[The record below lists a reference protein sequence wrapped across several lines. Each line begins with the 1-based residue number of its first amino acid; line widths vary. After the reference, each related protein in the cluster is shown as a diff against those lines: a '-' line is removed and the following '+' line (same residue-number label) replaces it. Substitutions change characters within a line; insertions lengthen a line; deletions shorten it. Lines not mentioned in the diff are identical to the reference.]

1 MGDGD
6 APDGALV
13 MAQWMQKLKPAA
25 GALPGGIVRKF
36 GIGFCAVVILGL
48 GLSTIM
54 TDGTLDEAEPLAG
67 SEPNL
72 TGAGQ
77 VAQLTS
83 RLTDIQESQQRQRD
97 READLARREAEAS
110 AHMSALFGQG
120 TPTVGT
126 AGVGTVP
133 SVPPADG
140 ERPDPEIGDAGGG
153 SPGPATRTPEE
164 IELRERLRLEAVE
177 RRARSLRA
185 PAMVQT
191 FRTQPVTGAIAPTP
205 AAPAD
210 APAAQAATAPP
221 DPLALFGQITDAAAA
236 AAQAASGGTELQPW
250 ERTVPGVTGPA
261 VQATAD
267 PVTVTTPDD
276 PVGWERVYEG
286 AVFSAVLVTQLSGD
300 FAGPVQAHVSIPFYS
315 ADRQRILVPRGARF
329 LGTVQ
334 PVRDHDQRRLAV
346 GFHRLVWPDGRW
358 VDLSFHGLNALGEG
372 ALLDQVNRHYV
383 SMFAAAGAVGVISG
397 LTLQG
402 ANPYGGGREGFQAG
416 VSQGLGQ
423 SASQILDRFL
433 NRLPTITI
441 RAGHRLRVWLTAD
454 VLVPRPA
461 AHPER
466 MFR

>member
-1 MGDGD
+1 M
-6 APDGALV
+6 
-13 MAQWMQKLKPAA
+13 
-25 GALPGGIVRKF
+25 PGGIVRKF

-83 RLTDIQESQQRQRD
+83 RLTDIQATQQRQRE

-120 TPTVGT
+120 TPTVET
-126 AGVGTVP
+126 AGVGSVP
-133 SVPPADG
+133 SVPSADG
-140 ERPDPEIGDAGGG
+140 ERLDSEIGDAGGG
-153 SPGPATRTPEE
+153 SPGPAIRTPEE

-185 PAMVQT
+185 PAVVQT
-191 FRTQPVTGAIAPTP
+191 FRTPGAAAGDVAPVTSPPA
-205 AAPAD
+205 AAPAAA
-210 APAAQAATAPP
+210 APQGAVALPDTVALLGQIQDAAQATALTTGPAEVP
-221 DPLALFGQITDAAAA
+221 
-236 AAQAASGGTELQPW
+236 PW

-261 VQATAD
+261 VEATAE
-267 PVTVTTPDD
+267 PVTVTTPAD
-276 PVGWERVYEG
+276 PAGWERVYEG
-286 AVFSAVLVTQLSGD
+286 SVLSAVLVTQLSGD
-300 FAGPVQAHVSIPFYS
+300 FAGPVLAQVSIPFYS
-315 ADRQRILVPRGARF
+315 ADRQRILVPRGASI
-329 LGTVQ
+329 LGTAQ
-334 PVRDHDQRRLAV
+334 PVRDQDQRRLAV
-346 GFHRLVWPDGRW
+346 GFHRLIWPDGRW
-358 VDLSFHGLNALGEG
+358 VDLSFHGLNAIGEG

-402 ANPYGGGREGFQAG
+402 ATPYAGGGAGFQAG

-423 SASQILDRFL
+423 SASQMLDRFL

-466 MFR
+466 MVR

>member
-54 TDGTLDEAEPLAG
+54 TDGTRDEAEPLAG

-110 AHMSALFGQG
+110 AHMSALFGHG

-126 AGVGTVP
+126 AGVGSIP

-140 ERPDPEIGDAGGG
+140 DSPDPEIADVGGAPRAIL
-153 SPGPATRTPEE
+153 SPDEV
-164 IELRERLRLEAVE
+164 ELRERLRLEAVE
-177 RRARSLRA
+177 RRVRSLRV

-191 FRTQPVTGAIAPTP
+191 FRTQPVTSAITPTP
-205 AAPAD
+205 ATSADAPAVPA

-221 DPLALFGQITDAAAA
+221 DPLALFGQITDAA
-236 AAQAASGGTELQPW
+236 GGETELQPW

-261 VQATAD
+261 VEVTAD
-267 PVTVTTPDD
+267 PVTVTTPAD
-276 PVGWERVYEG
+276 PAGWERVYEG
-286 AVFSAVLVTQLSGD
+286 AVFSAVLVTQLSGE

-334 PVRDHDQRRLAV
+334 PVRDHDQSRLAV
-346 GFHRLVWPDGRW
+346 GFHRLIWPDGRW

-402 ANPYGGGREGFQAG
+402 ANPYGGGAGFQAG

-423 SASQILDRFL
+423 SASRILDRFL

-441 RAGHRLRVWLTAD
+441 QAGHRFRVWLTAD